1 MPETTLNFDLTDV
14 AVLLRLICALFFLP
28 HLTFKIV
35 GRPPPAL
42 EVFTAAGFKP
52 PMLYM
57 RLAILVESIAA
68 LGLLLGIYTQWAAL
82 LAAAYLT
89 VAAGALCSVNRSA
102 RWMWNLGG
110 MEYLVFWAITCVAV
124 AMLHWN

>member
-1 MPETTLNFDLTDV
+1 MSAATFNFDLTDATV
-14 AVLLRLICALFFLP
+14 ILRLICALFFLP
-28 HLTFKIV
+28 HITFKIV
-35 GRPPPAL
+35 GNPPPAL

-52 PMLYM
+52 PAFFM
-57 RLAILVESIAA
+57 RLAVVVEIVAG

-82 LAAAYLT
+82 VAAASLA
-89 VAAGALCSVNRSA
+89 VAAGAVYKIER

-110 MEYLVFWAITCVAV
+110 MEYCVFWAITCVAV